1 MILLNKTYLKLF
13 KNFDLILQGF
23 RNKFDGLWDIPFP
36 QQNLN
41 KNLTQVRHYDQVI
54 NIITPKSQPTKIRI
68 QYSHTTLGS
77 TSKSTLLHAI
87 CNNHLIGWPGLTL
100 ENVNKYLDE
109 TPATAK
115 GHLDQH
121 RQNLQSTSKIPC
133 QLEETNDIA
142 PLCISEKKIN
152 H

>member
-1 MILLNKTYLKLF
+1 MSLGQLADDGCVIFLNKAYLKVF

-23 RNKFDGLWDIPFP
+23 RNKSDGLWDIPFP

-41 KNLTQVRHYDQVI
+41 KKNLTPIRNYDQVM
-54 NIITPKSQPTKIRI
+54 NIITPKSQPTKILI
-68 QYSHTTLGS
+68 QYLHATLGS
-77 TSKSTLLHAI
+77 PSKSLLLHAI
-87 CNNHLIGWPGLTL
+87 RNNHLIGWPGLTL

-121 RQNLQSTSKIPC
+121 VGIIYY
-133 QLEETNDIA
+133 QLYI
-142 PLCISEKKIN
+142 
-152 H
+152 